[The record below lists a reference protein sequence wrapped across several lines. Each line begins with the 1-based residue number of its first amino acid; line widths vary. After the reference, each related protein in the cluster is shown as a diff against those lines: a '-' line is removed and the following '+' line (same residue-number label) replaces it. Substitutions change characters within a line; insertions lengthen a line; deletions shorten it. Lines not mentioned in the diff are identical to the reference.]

1 MLANFFKNNYGF
13 ITFLILLFAC
23 RSSIADWY
31 HVPSGSMLPT
41 IVEGDRVFVDKM
53 AYRLDVPFTDVV
65 IMRTGSP
72 QRGDIVTFESE
83 KANNRLIK
91 RIIAV
96 PGDSVAMINNQLVL
110 NGEVLEYQNIDDQLI
125 ELLHNKPHAIQIT
138 DTTTEMSSFPRV
150 VVPEGEYLVLGD
162 NRNHS
167 ADSRVYGFIPEHE
180 ITGKATMVI
189 MSFDLDDYYIPRKE
203 RWFDD
208 LI

>member
-1 MLANFFKNNYGF
+1 
-13 ITFLILLFAC
+13 
-23 RSSIADWY
+23 
-31 HVPSGSMLPT
+31 MLPT

-53 AYRLDVPFTDVV
+53 AYRLDVPFTDIV
-65 IMRTGSP
+65 IMQTGKP
-72 QRGDIVTFESE
+72 QRGDIITFESE
-83 KANNRLIK
+83 KADNRLIK
-91 RIIAV
+91 RVIAV
-96 PGDSVAMINNQLVL
+96 PGDTVAMVNNQLVL
-110 NGEVLEYQNIDDQLI
+110 NGEALEYDRIDDQLI
-125 ELLHNKPHAIQIT
+125 EQLREKPHAIQIT
-138 DTTTEMSSFPRV
+138 NAATELSSFPAV

-189 MSFDLDDYYIPRKE
+189 MSFDLDDYYIPRKN